1 MDPDKA
7 AKIRMARGT
16 NTIGESNSLLSN
28 NYEIIVRSETRI
40 TATGLL
46 VVAELRPKQATL
58 GLPSFL
64 FRWDEQANH
73 LNVDPTG
80 VSEDQVRKFISGKM
94 GYGGHLPIRSTLES
108 RTFHTTISWDNTTIY
123 EGDIVIPLKFEATVA
138 VRIGVSVTASMELIR
153 NCQTCGKKFKVQENE
168 TVCHDCLT

>member
-1 MDPDKA
+1 MIQIQLGGGMDPDKA

-94 GYGGHLPIRSTLES
+94 GYGG
-108 RTFHTTISWDNTTIY
+108 
-123 EGDIVIPLKFEATVA
+123 
-138 VRIGVSVTASMELIR
+138 
-153 NCQTCGKKFKVQENE
+153 
-168 TVCHDCLT
+168 